1 MLRFHDTLT
10 RSLRVFEPLVP
21 GRVGL
26 YACGPTVYRQPH
38 IGNYRT
44 FLFNDLLVR
53 WLRAKGY
60 DVRFVM
66 NLTDVDDKTINGAA
80 TEGVSLAEFTAP
92 VIDRFFA
99 DLDRLGAVRAD
110 AYPRATHH
118 IDQMIALVA
127 RLIDAGHAYVGDD
140 GSVYFDV
147 SSFDAYGRLSRLDVE
162 GIQTGAG
169 LASRTPADDDA
180 LADEYAKDDA
190 RDFVL
195 WKRVRETDRQ
205 VGAVWQTPWGEGR
218 PGWHLECSAMSM
230 HELGTTF
237 DIHTGGEDLVFPH
250 HEGEIAQSE
259 GATGEPFVRYWL
271 HSKHLRIDD
280 AKMSKSVGNVVGVA
294 DVVDGDGYPPAVLR
308 YALLAGHY
316 RRELNFSAR
325 ALEDARA
332 ALRRLAEF
340 VERLERTPVRE
351 QGAARTPVREGGAAP
366 LADIAARAWAA
377 FEDGL
382 DDDLNTPAALA
393 ALFNLVRE
401 ANAALDRVD
410 AVELADRDALRATV
424 ARMDQ
429 VLNVIDLFRNA
440 TGGAGDADLAGWVE
454 ARIAARQ
461 DARAR
466 RDFAAADAIRDELVG
481 AGIILE
487 DTPQGPRWRRG
498 GLDESPVF
506 AYSCRTGAAPR
517 TG

>member
-1 MLRFHDTLT
+1 MLRFYDTLS
-10 RSLRVFEPLVP
+10 RSLRRFEPVSS
-21 GRVGL
+21 GRVGV

-80 TEGVSLAEFTAP
+80 REGVPLAEFTAP

-99 DLDRLGAVRAD
+99 DLDRLGAARAD
-110 AYPRATHH
+110 AYPRATHY
-118 IDQMIALVA
+118 IEQMVALVA
-127 RLIDAGHAYVGDD
+127 RLIEAGHAYVGDD
-140 GSVYFDV
+140 GSVYYDV
-147 SSFDAYGRLSRLDVE
+147 SSFETYGRLSRLDAE
-162 GIQTGAG
+162 GIQVGAG
-169 LASRTPADDDA
+169 MASREPLPGAAAVDAAAAAATEDDDGDGDGDDA
-180 LADEYAKDDA
+180 LADEYAKEDA

-195 WKRVRETDRQ
+195 WKRARDPDRQ

-230 HELGTTF
+230 DELGETF

-250 HEGEIAQSE
+250 HEDEIAQSE
-259 GATGEPFVRYWL
+259 GATGKPFVHYWL

-280 AKMSKSVGNVVGVA
+280 AKMSKSVGNVVGVS
-294 DVVDGDGYPPAVLR
+294 DVVDRDGHAPAVLR

-325 ALEDARA
+325 ALDDARA
-332 ALRRLAEF
+332 ALRRLVEF

-351 QGAARTPVREGGAAP
+351 GGEAP
-366 LADIAARAWAA
+366 LADVAARAWTA
-377 FEDGL
+377 FEEAL

-401 ANAALDRVD
+401 GNSALDRVD
-410 AVELADRDALRATV
+410 AVDPRDRDAMRQTI
-424 ARMDQ
+424 ARMDG
-429 VLNVIDLFRNA
+429 VLNVIELFRSA
-440 TGGAGDADLAGWVE
+440 ASGAADEVADWVE
-454 ARIAARQ
+454 ERIAARQ
-461 DARAR
+461 SARKR
-466 RDFAAADAIRDELVG
+466 RDFAAADAIRDELIA
-481 AGIILE
+481 AGIVLE
-487 DTPQGPRWRRG
+487 DTPQGPRWRKG
-498 GLDESPVF
+498 
-506 AYSCRTGAAPR
+506 
-517 TG
+517 